1 MKVLNKSS
9 VLVLFVFMLILASLT
24 GCNQNKANNN
34 AQEDKQKSEQV
45 VQEETAKEEEPTTR
59 MFTDSTGREVELP
72 TNITKV
78 APSGPLAQM
87 VLYSIA
93 PEKMIGWARKPSG
106 DIEKYYDQKV
116 LDLPTFGMFY
126 GDTFNLEA
134 LIAAK
139 PDVIIDIGEAKKT
152 VKEDMDEIQK
162 TTGIPT
168 IFVEAKLD
176 TIPEAYTT
184 LGDILS
190 EEDYGKKLADYSAEA
205 IKLAKNFVEAKPENE
220 WVKIFYGIGK
230 DGLNTNGKGSFHA
243 EIFDFVGLDN
253 VAALDQA
260 ASKGGGNEVSMEQL
274 LLWQPDVIIFEPDS
288 KYDDV
293 LAGDALWKDLKAVQE
308 GKVYEVPVGPYN
320 WLGFPPSVNRILGI
334 KWLGNL
340 FYPEQFNYDML
351 KETKEFYQLFY
362 HYELTDEEAAELL
375 SRSTIK

>member
-1 MKVLNKSS
+1 MRIFKKPSL
-9 VLVLFVFMLILASLT
+9 LIFVFMLILAGLT
-24 GCNQNKANNN
+24 GCNQSKTINN
-34 AQEDKQKSEQV
+34 AKEESDA
-45 VQEETAKEEEPTTR
+45 VQEETEKKDEEPDVR
-59 MFTDSTGREVELP
+59 IFTDSTGREVKLP
-72 TNITKV
+72 ANITKV

-106 DIEKYYDQKV
+106 DTEKYYDKKI
-116 LDLPTFGMFY
+116 LNLPSFGMFY

-134 LIAAK
+134 LMAAK
-139 PDVIIDIGEAKKT
+139 PDVIIDVGEAKKT
-152 VKEDMDEIQK
+152 IREDMDEIQK

-168 IFVEAKLD
+168 IFVEAKID
-176 TIPEAYTT
+176 TIPEAYMT
-184 LGDILS
+184 LGEILS
-190 EEDYGKKLADYSAEA
+190 DEDYGKKLADYSAEA
-205 IKLAKNFVEAKPENE
+205 IKTAQEFVKGKPENE
-220 WVKIFYGIGK
+220 RIKIFYGIGK

-253 VAALDQA
+253 VAVLDQV

-288 KYDDV
+288 KYDDI
-293 LAGDALWKDLKAVQE
+293 LAGDAIWKDLKAVQE
-308 GKVYEVPVGPYN
+308 RKVYEVPVGPYN

-340 FYPEQFNYDML
+340 IYPEQFNYDML

-362 HYELTDEEAAELL
+362 RYELTDKEATDLL
-375 SRSTIK
+375 SRSILK

>member
-1 MKVLNKSS
+1 MKYFKRISGL
-9 VLVLFVFMLILASLT
+9 LFALMLIFSSLA
-24 GCNQNKANNN
+24 GCNQNKAGNEP
-34 AQEDKQKSEQV
+34 QGEKEEVEV
-45 VQEETAKEEEPTTR
+45 VQEETQKEEPAIQ
-59 MFTDSTGREVELP
+59 MFTDSTGREVEIP
-72 TNITKV
+72 TNITKI

-87 VLYSIA
+87 VLYAVA
-93 PEKMIGWARKPSG
+93 PEKLIGWARKPSG
-106 DIEKYYDQKV
+106 DSEKYFNKEI

-176 TIPEAYTT
+176 TIPEAFKT
-184 LGDILS
+184 LGALLS
-190 EEDYGKKLADYSAEA
+190 EEEYGNTLAAYSEEA
-205 IKLAKNFVEAKPENE
+205 IKAAKDFVTAKPENE
-220 WVKIFYGIGK
+220 WVKIFYGIGES
-230 DGLNTNGKGSFHA
+230 GLNTNGKGSFHA

-253 VAALDQA
+253 VAVLDQA

-274 LLWQPDVIIFEPDS
+274 LLWQPDVIIFEPNS
-288 KYDDV
+288 MYEKA

-320 WLGFPPSVNRILGI
+320 WLGFPPSINRILGI

-340 FYPEQFNYDML
+340 FYPEQFDYDML

-362 HYELTDEEAAELL
+362 HYELTDEEATKLL
-375 SRSTIK
+375 SRSTLK

>member
-1 MKVLNKSS
+1 MRYFNKCS
-9 VLVLFVFMLILASLT
+9 LLIIIFILILAGLT
-24 GCNQNKANNN
+24 GCNQSKTINN
-34 AQEDKQKSEQV
+34 DKDESEV
-45 VQEETAKEEEPTTR
+45 NLEKTVKEEKEPATR
-59 MFTDSTGREVELP
+59 MFTDSTGREVKLP

-106 DIEKYYDQKV
+106 DTEKYFNQKA
-116 LDLPTFGMFY
+116 LNLPSFGMFY

-134 LIAAK
+134 LMAAK
-139 PDVIIDIGEAKKT
+139 PDVILDIGEAKKT
-152 VKEDMDEIQK
+152 IKEDMDEIQK

-168 IFVEAKLD
+168 IFIEAKLD
-176 TIPEAYTT
+176 TIPEAYMT

-205 IKLAKNFVEAKPENE
+205 IKSAQEFHTGKPENE
-220 WVKIFYGIGK
+220 RIKIFYGIGK

-243 EIFDFVGLDN
+243 EILDFVGLDN
-253 VAALDQA
+253 VAVLDQV

-274 LLWQPDVIIFEPDS
+274 LLWQPDVIIFEPNS
-288 KYDDV
+288 RYDDV
-293 LAGDALWKDLKAVQE
+293 LAGDAIWKDLEAVQE
-308 GKVYEVPVGPYN
+308 GRVYEVPVGPYN

-351 KETKEFYQLFY
+351 IETKEFYQLFFR
-362 HYELTDEEAAELL
+362 YELTDKEATELL
-375 SRSTIK
+375 SRSTLK